1 MENLK
6 DGLAILLGIGAVI
19 VVFIVGWSL
28 LMMFWPTL
36 AGIIAGGY
44 LIETGHKT
52 WGIIVIILGVL
63 MNFSYWTD
71 DRPRYY

>member
-1 MENLK
+1 METLK

-19 VVFIVGWSL
+19 VVFIIGWSL
-28 LMMFWPTL
+28 LMIFWPTL
-36 AGIIAGGY
+36 VGIIAGGY
-44 LIETGHKT
+44 LIEIGHKT